1 MVIDCMLLI
10 DLNHFVGSID
20 ACIYYNHGE
29 IVIGSS
35 VEQLARTSP
44 DRVVYHP
51 LHFLDSRSASPQ
63 DNQAIVYVDKTNK
76 VEE

>member
-10 DLNHFVGSID
+10 DLNHAFGSID
-20 ACIYYNHGE
+20 ACIYCNHGE

-44 DRVVYHP
+44 DRVIYRP
-51 LHFLDSRSASPQ
+51 LHFLDSRSVLSQ
-63 DNQAIVYVDKTNK
+63 DNQVIVYLNETDK
-76 VEE
+76 E